1 MEVTIFM
8 AKYNFELKIK
18 IIKEYLDGEGGYN
31 YLAKKYGVKNKT
43 QIENWVRIYE
53 EFGEEGLF
61 RKRQNKKYSVQFK
74 LDAIELYQTSE
85 LSYREVAYALGINNP
100 TLISAWMREFRADGV
115 EGLSKPR
122 GRPSTMPKKNKD
134 KNIKNRISKEKPEEL
149 DRIKELEKQ
158 VRSLQIENAFLK
170 ELRKLRKQEAQQRH
184 KNQSHES
191 STASE
196 DHSN

>member
-1 MEVTIFM
+1 M
-8 AKYNFELKIK
+8 AKYNFEFKIK
-18 IIKEYLDGEGGYN
+18 IVQKYLDGEGGYL
-31 YLAKKYGVKNKT
+31 YLAEKYRVKNEI
-43 QIENWVRIYE
+43 QIRKWVNAYK

-61 RKRQNKKYSVQFK
+61 RKRQNQKYSVQFK

-85 LSYREVAYALGINNP
+85 MSYREVANALGINNP
-100 TLISAWMREFRADGV
+100 PMIASWIRKFRDGGI
-115 EGLSKPR
+115 EGLSKPK
-122 GRPSTMPKKNKD
+122 GRPSNMTKKEKET
-134 KNIKNRISKEKPEEL
+134 KKKISKVVPEEC

-170 ELRKLRKQEAQQRH
+170 ELRKLRKQEAQQRQR
-184 KNQSHES
+184 NQSHES

>member
-1 MEVTIFM
+1 M

-18 IIKEYLDGEGGYN
+18 IIKKYLDGEGGYN
-31 YLAKKYGVKNKT
+31 YLAKKYGVKNKK
-43 QIENWVRIYE
+43 QIENWVRSYE

-74 LDAIELYQTSE
+74 LAAIELYQMSE
-85 LSYREVAYALGINNP
+85 MSYREVAYALGINNP
-100 TLISAWMREFRADGV
+100 PLIGSWMRVFRADGV
-115 EGLSKPR
+115 EGLSKPK
-122 GRPSTMPKKNKD
+122 GRPSNMPKKNKGV
-134 KNIKNRISKEKPEEL
+134 KNKTVSKEGTEEY

-158 VRSLQIENAFLK
+158 IRSLQIENAFLK